1 MRHVLRTFSH
11 ITFDK
16 RFVFLVISIGGH
28 HLSSQW
34 RSFWTTP
41 QVHQSYISHTV
52 SMGVVFPNALSI
64 VGRPLRDM
72 TPPASVSLV
81 RAPSWSRWRLHRPA
95 SLRYVY
101 QIANNNW
108 MNRGLSRSLKLV
120 PERSWVFCCRKSH
133 LIEQVTFGPRPSTAL
148 NAGVDQFALFLQ
160 SLSVGLSLREAA
172 AELSLERLTRMTD
185 IYRFCSV
192 LTKLTKLT
200 SFLFFSDTNT
210 CCGRLWL
217 SQKKE
222 PWQKSLGFLLQARWS
237 LGNLKQTQAAHSL

>member
-1 MRHVLRTFSH
+1 
-11 ITFDK
+11 
-16 RFVFLVISIGGH
+16 
-28 HLSSQW
+28 
-34 RSFWTTP
+34 
-41 QVHQSYISHTV
+41 
-52 SMGVVFPNALSI
+52 MGVVFPNALSI

-200 SFLFFSDTNT
+200 SFLFFLTRIHAAGV
-210 CCGRLWL
+210 CGSVR
-217 SQKKE
+217 KR
-222 PWQKSLGFLLQARWS
+222 SLGKKALAFCCRQGGHWGTSNRP
-237 LGNLKQTQAAHSL
+237 KQPILYNPLESSNGSRIAIADSGFSRPR